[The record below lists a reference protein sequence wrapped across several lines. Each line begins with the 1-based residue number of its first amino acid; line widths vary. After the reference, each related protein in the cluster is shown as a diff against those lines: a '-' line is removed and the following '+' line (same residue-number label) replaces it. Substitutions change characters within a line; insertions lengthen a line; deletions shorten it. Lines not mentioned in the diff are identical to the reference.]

1 MLLLLF
7 GGGPVVPVDYRAC
20 LTATDA
26 ATFTLTATDA
36 ATFTLAVSDKDACA
50 E

>member
-7 GGGPVVPVDYRAC
+7 GGIPSLIDYRAC
-20 LTATDA
+20 LALTDA
-26 ATFTLTATDA
+26 LVFTLT
-36 ATFTLAVSDKDACA
+36 VSDKDACA